1 MTLRDRQSG
10 LILLVEDDRQ
20 IAEMVGVFLERRGYS
35 VDYAADG
42 MTGLNLAVSN
52 SYDAIVLDLRL
63 AGISGLEV
71 CRRLRRE
78 ARKAYP
84 VLMLTAC
91 DTLGDKL
98 QGLDAGADDYMV
110 KPFEIR
116 ELDAR
121 LYALIRRNRRQVSN
135 EKLTVGN
142 MTLDPEAIRVTRD
155 GKELRVTPTGIKI
168 LAILMR
174 ESPRVVSRRDIE
186 REIWGDALPDSD
198 TLRSHIYNLRQA
210 IDRLFDRPLL
220 HTVQSSGYRIVD
232 LSAVLP
238 LDATMV
244 TSLPLPRFDSVRF
257 RTDGEMPVMQTDP
270 HRSAGLLEVE
280 SISAGS

>member
-20 IAEMVGVFLERRGYS
+20 VAEMVGVFLERRGYS

-91 DTLGDKL
+91 DTLEDKL

-135 EKLTVGN
+135 EKLAVGN

-232 LSAVLP
+232 LSAALP

-244 TSLPLPRFDSVRF
+244 TTLPLPRFHSVRF
-257 RTDGEMPVMQTDP
+257 RTDGDMPIMQTDR
-270 HRSAGLLEVE
+270 HRSAELLEVE

>member
-91 DTLGDKL
+91 DTLEDKL

>member
-91 DTLGDKL
+91 DTLEDKL

-220 HTVQSSGYRIVD
+220 HTVQSSGYRLVD

-238 LDATMV
+238 LGATMV